1 MGSNR
6 INQYERFRQARFA
19 EPNLFELC
27 HGEKTT
33 ILLEHK
39 VAAIAE
45 NLFLICAY
53 LREVMWKQAC
63 LYSYL
68 T

>member
-1 MGSNR
+1 MPWRENDYF
-6 INQYERFRQARFA
+6 I
-19 EPNLFELC
+19 
-27 HGEKTT
+27 
-33 ILLEHK
+33 EHE